1 MQAGRLQQIITLWE
15 PKTTRTASGAES
27 TVYTLCY
34 ECRAAVAYQSMD
46 RVNDN
51 GDIFYSRG
59 FKFEIRTP
67 FFVIDERC
75 QIHWYGKKYRIIS
88 VEPRPDNQSVVI
100 YTELINE

>member
-1 MQAGRLQQIITLWE
+1 MQAGRLQQIITMYE

-34 ECRAAVAYQSMD
+34 ECRAAVAYKSMD
-46 RVNDN
+46 RVNEN

-59 FKFEIRTP
+59 IAFEIRTP
-67 FFVIDERC
+67 FFEIDERM
-75 QIHWYGKKYRIIS
+75 QIHWHSKKYRIIS
-88 VEPRPDNQSVVI
+88 IEPRPDNMSVVI